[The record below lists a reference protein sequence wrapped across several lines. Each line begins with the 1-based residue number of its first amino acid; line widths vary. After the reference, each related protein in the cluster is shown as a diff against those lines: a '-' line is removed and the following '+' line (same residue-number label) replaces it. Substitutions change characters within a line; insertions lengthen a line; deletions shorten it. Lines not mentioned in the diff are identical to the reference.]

1 MKSVLT
7 KSLIMALSLGCSL
20 ARAEPVDLEVI
31 HRIKEEAFHHSQVM
45 DYLYRITDENGPRI
59 TGSPGFARAADRAV
73 ETFKEAG
80 VPKAGLETWGVFG
93 RGWSWSRIAVQMEQ
107 PYETTLTAFPG
118 DWSSATDGP
127 VSGEV
132 VFAPLWD
139 EGDEPKVRDL
149 VKLAEQIEAY
159 KAKYAG
165 KLAGKVVMLAQ
176 PRHFTLPETPE
187 TFRWTDEQLADLG
200 HGGYDQPLMPGPVP
214 PVHWPLIRYP
224 LDKEQRSR
232 LWDVMPLE
240 IMADFWM
247 RDLEVGNRLRAF
259 LRDQEVAAVLT
270 VGWAKG
276 AAVIMNSDYGSWVDG
291 DPIPPPTAVLMPEQY
306 SQLYHLVE
314 RGVPVNVQV
323 DIDAQFYGPG
333 VEGKNVIAEIP
344 AARHGKEVVMLG
356 AHLDSWHGAVGATD
370 NGAGSAVVMEVM
382 RILASLD
389 LPMRRTVRAA
399 LWSGEEQCLCGS
411 RYYVAKHYADPVTM
425 QLKPE
430 HALLSAYFNL
440 DNGGGRI
447 RGVYLQQNDMARPI
461 FEAWL
466 RPFAD
471 LGVSEV
477 TIINTTGTDHLS
489 FNQVGL
495 PGFNFIQ
502 DPLDYELNTHHS
514 NVDQTSHIIPG
525 DLMQAAA
532 VMAAAVY
539 QAAVREDMM
548 PRQPLPP
555 PLPPRGELP
564 DILK

>member
-7 KSLIMALSLGCSL
+7 KSLIMVLLLGCSL
-20 ARAEPVDLEVI
+20 ALAEPVDLDVV
-31 HRIKEEAFHHSQVM
+31 HRIKEEAFHHSHVM

-59 TGSPGFARAADRAV
+59 TGSPGFARAAERAV
-73 ETFKEAG
+73 ATFREAG
-80 VPKAGLETWGVFG
+80 VPKAGEETWGVFG

-107 PYETTLTAFPG
+107 PYETTLTAYPG
-118 DWSSATDGP
+118 DWSAATDGP

-139 EGDEPKVRDL
+139 EGETPQEGDL

-176 PRHFTLPETPE
+176 PRQFQLPETPE
-187 TFRWTDEQLADLG
+187 TFRWTDEQLGDLG
-200 HGGYDQPLMPGPVP
+200 NSGYDQPLMPGPVP

-224 LDKEQRSR
+224 VDKEQRSR

-240 IMADFWM
+240 IMADFWVHQI
-247 RDLEVGNRLRAF
+247 EVGNRLRAF
-259 LRDQEVAAVLT
+259 LRDQGVAAVLT

-276 AAVIMNSDYGSWVDG
+276 AAVIMNSDYGSYRDG
-291 DPIPPPTAVLMPEQY
+291 DPVPPPTAVLMPEQY
-306 SQLYHLVE
+306 SQLFHLVD
-314 RGVPVNVQV
+314 RGVPVKVQV
-323 DIDAQFYGPG
+323 DVDAQFYGPG

-344 AARHGKEVVMLG
+344 AAGRGKQVVMLG
-356 AHLDSWHGAVGATD
+356 AHLDSWHG
-370 NGAGSAVVMEVM
+370 AVVMEVM

-389 LPMRRTVRAA
+389 LPLRRTVRAA
-399 LWSGEEQCLCGS
+399 LWSGEEECLCGS
-411 RYYVAKHYADPVTM
+411 RYYVATHFADPVTM
-425 QLKPE
+425 KLKPE
-430 HALLSAYFNL
+430 YPQLSAYFNL

-466 RPFAD
+466 KPFAD
-471 LGVSEV
+471 LGASEI

-514 NVDQTSHIIPG
+514 NVDHTSHVIPG

-532 VMAAAVY
+532 VMAASVY

-555 PLPPRGELP
+555 PLPEKGELP
-564 DILK
+564 AILK